1 MHFIPY
7 LSLRANEEAEILGI
21 DDAEMG
27 EFAYDYV
34 GLEQEIGHTLETIGA
49 VGGAREPDH
58 QHLEQHHPQDR
69 DLTEKR
75 PTKAKVTTTTEMV
88 VTESLST
95 DDGRVEKIED

>member
-1 MHFIPY
+1 MHYIPG
-7 LSLRANEEAEILGI
+7 LSLRVNEQTEILGI

-58 QHLEQHHPQDR
+58 HHLEHHYPQAR
-69 DLTEKR
+69 DQTEKLEAEKLER
-75 PTKAKVTTTTEMV
+75 DN
-88 VTESLST
+88 VTEVEVM
-95 DDGRVEKIED
+95 DGSNNSDIDIRPAV

>member
-1 MHFIPY
+1 MHYIPG
-7 LSLRANEEAEILGI
+7 LSLRASEQAEILGI

-58 QHLEQHHPQDR
+58 LHLQGHSPQDR
-69 DLTEKR
+69 DLTEKTAR
-75 PTKAKVTTTTEMV
+75 DKVTEV
-88 VTESLST
+88 EVTDSSSVIIDPRTGKFE
-95 DDGRVEKIED
+95 V

>member
-1 MHFIPY
+1 MHYIPG

-58 QHLEQHHPQDR
+58 DHLQQHHPQAR
-69 DLTEKR
+69 DLTEKKSR
-75 PTKAKVTTTTEMV
+75 SKVTEV
-88 VTESLST
+88 EVTDST
-95 DDGRVEKIED
+95 SAIGETEKIEV